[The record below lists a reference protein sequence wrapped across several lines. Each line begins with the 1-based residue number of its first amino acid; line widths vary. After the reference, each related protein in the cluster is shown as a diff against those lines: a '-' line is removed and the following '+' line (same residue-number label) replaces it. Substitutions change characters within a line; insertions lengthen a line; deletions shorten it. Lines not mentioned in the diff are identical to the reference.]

1 MLPLCFSKKKE
12 SNMADK
18 NMKYED
24 AMKRLE
30 ELVQQME
37 SGDVSIDSLTQK
49 LKEAKQLIQLCKD
62 KLTKTEE
69 EIKKVQGD

>member
-1 MLPLCFSKKKE
+1 MAEE
-12 SNMADK
+12 S
-18 NMKYED
+18 NMKYEE

-49 LKEAKQLIQLCKD
+49 LKEAKKLIQLCKD

-69 EIKKVQGD
+69 EIKEINSNE

>member
-1 MLPLCFSKKKE
+1 
-12 SNMADK
+12 MADN

-49 LKEAKQLIQLCKD
+49 LKEAKQLIQRCKD

>member
-1 MLPLCFSKKKE
+1 MLPLCFSKKE
-12 SNMADK
+12 SNMADN

>member
-1 MLPLCFSKKKE
+1 MLLKKKE
-12 SNMADK
+12 SNMADN

-37 SGDVSIDSLTQK
+37 SGDVSIDSLSQK

>member
-1 MLPLCFSKKKE
+1 
-12 SNMADK
+12 MADN

-62 KLTKTEE
+62 KLIKTEE

>member
-1 MLPLCFSKKKE
+1 MLLKKKE
-12 SNMADK
+12 SNMADN

-62 KLTKTEE
+62 KLIKTEE

>member
-1 MLPLCFSKKKE
+1 MLLKKKE
-12 SNMADK
+12 SNMADN

-69 EIKKVQGD
+69 GIKKVQSD

>member
-1 MLPLCFSKKKE
+1 VLLKKKE
-12 SNMADK
+12 SNMADN